1 VAAGDGGRAR
11 DSVSDAV
18 AAVESIDCDGS
29 PVVVSNR
36 QPYSHG
42 YEDGEV
48 TVDRPAGGL
57 TAALD
62 PVMQT
67 VEGSWV
73 AWGDGDADRE
83 ASDDGVVSVPPDDQS
98 YDLHRVWLDDEQ
110 VDGYYRGISN
120 RTLWPLCHSDTAR
133 VHFATDDWE
142 RYREVNREFAAAV
155 TAAADGTAPAVWFQD
170 YHLALAPRVLRE
182 RHLPDAFAMHFWH
195 LPWPS
200 WDVFRV
206 CPRAVAVLDGLLAN
220 DLLGFHTPAYC
231 RNFLDCA
238 ERALDAAVDRVNG
251 IVRYRGGS
259 TTIRPFRLGIDASA
273 TADRAA
279 TAEAGDFWDEFRA
292 EHGIG
297 DHRAVAVGVDRLDYT
312 KGIERR
318 LDALERLWERSPE
331 WRGRLTFVQKG
342 AKSRSSIPAYARL
355 QDRVADRIEAINE
368 RFGTEDWQPV
378 VFTTAM
384 LSETHLAGLYRGAD
398 LALVTPIRDGMN
410 LVAKE
415 FAAAQGDDPGVLVLS
430 EFAGAAEELDEGA
443 TIVNPYD
450 VDAVA
455 DAVERGLRMDPVER
469 ERRAAALDEQ
479 VHEND
484 VYAWIARQFRSA
496 RSVQK
501 GRNYAARRGRQSQ

>member
-1 VAAGDGGRAR
+1 MADGSAAEDGNVA
-11 DSVSDAV
+11 DAV
-18 AAVESIDCDGS
+18 RAVESLDGA
-29 PVVVSNR
+29 PIVVSNR
-36 QPYSHG
+36 EPYSHG
-42 YEDGEV
+42 YDDDDGGI

-73 AWGDGDADRE
+73 AWGDGEADRE
-83 ASDDGVVSVPPDDQS
+83 ASDDGVVSVPPDDPS
-98 YDLHRVWLDDEQ
+98 YDLHRVWLTDEQ
-110 VDGYYRGISN
+110 LDGYYRGISN

-133 VHFATDDWE
+133 VHFSTDDWE
-142 RYREVNREFAAAV
+142 RYRTVNCEFASAV
-155 TAAADGTAPAVWFQD
+155 TAAADGTAPVVWFQD

-182 RHLPDAFAMHFWH
+182 RLLPDAFAMHFWH

-220 DLLGFHTPAYC
+220 DLLGFHTPDYC
-231 RNFLDCA
+231 RQFLDCA
-238 ERALDAAVDRVNG
+238 ERALDAAVDRENG

-259 TTIRPFRLGIDASA
+259 TTVRPFRLGIDADA
-273 TADRAA
+273 IRDRAETPA
-279 TAEAGDFWDEFRA
+279 AADFWDEFRA
-292 EHGIG
+292 DHGIG
-297 DHRAVAVGVDRLDYT
+297 EHTQVALGVDRLDYT

-318 LDALERLWERSPE
+318 FDALERLWERSPE

-342 AKSRSSIPAYARL
+342 AKSRSSIPAYSRL
-355 QDRVADRIEAINE
+355 QGRITERIEAINE

-384 LSETHLAGLYRGAD
+384 LSEDDLAGLYRGAD
-398 LALVTPIRDGMN
+398 LMLITPVRDGMN

-415 FAAAQGDDPGVLVLS
+415 YVASQVDDPGVLVLS

-443 TIVNPYD
+443 MIVNPYD

-455 DAVERGLRMDPVER
+455 DAVARGLRLPDAER
-469 ERRAAALDEQ
+469 AHRAATLDER

-484 VYAWIARQFRSA
+484 VFAWITRQFRTA
-496 RSVQK
+496 RAVQQGK
-501 GRNYAARRGRQSQ
+501 RYTATRGRQSQ